1 MSNVPRTRVLVVARD
16 VEVRRRIAQALDA
29 SPSASFDIEEVPDA
43 SAATERL
50 GEGAID
56 VAIVRLQPPDGLAAV
71 RGIHAVAL
79 DVPIVAL
86 LATGGADASEAVL
99 NAGAVDSMTEEP
111 LDGEILRRTIRY
123 AIERSRL
130 QVRAKRESVV
140 DPATGLYNARGFEQ
154 LTAHHLLLS
163 ERSKGPVVVVFVRIG
178 LPTGGKAE
186 EAAALVRD
194 TAGVLREAVRHADV
208 VGRLGADTFGVLL
221 SGDASG
227 NEGLVLTRIVEAV
240 ATRNAREG
248 SDRLSL
254 AIGSATSDREHRL
267 SASELIRAADARM
280 RTEPERT
287 LP

>member
-1 MSNVPRTRVLVVARD
+1 MSKAPRIRVLVVARD
-16 VEVRRRIAQALDA
+16 VEIRRRIAQALA
-29 SPSASFDIEEVPDA
+29 VAPSTYDVEEVPDA
-43 SAATERL
+43 TAAGERL
-50 GEGAID
+50 ADGAID
-56 VAIVRLQPPDGLAAV
+56 VAIARLQAPDGLAAV
-71 RGIHAVAL
+71 RSIHTAAH

-86 LATGGADASEAVL
+86 LATAGPEASEAAL

-123 AIERSRL
+123 AIERSKL
-130 QVRAKRESVV
+130 QVRAQREAVV
-140 DPATGLYNARGFEQ
+140 DAATGLYNARGFEQ
-154 LTAHHLLLS
+154 LTAHHLRLA
-163 ERSKGPVVVVFVRIG
+163 ERSKGPVVVVFVHID
-178 LPTGGKAE
+178 LPASGTAE
-186 EAAALVRD
+186 DAATPVRD

-248 SDRLSL
+248 SNRLSL
-254 AIGSATSDREHRL
+254 AIGSATSEQGHRL
-267 SASELIRAADARM
+267 SAPELIRAADARM
-280 RTEPERT
+280 RTTPERT

>member
-1 MSNVPRTRVLVVARD
+1 MSKAPRIRVLVVARD
-16 VEVRRRIAQALDA
+16 VDIRRRIAQALA
-29 SPSASFDIEEVPDA
+29 VAPSAYDVEEVPDA
-43 SAATERL
+43 TAAGERL
-50 GEGAID
+50 ADGAID
-56 VAIVRLQPPDGLAAV
+56 VAIVRLQAPDGLAAV
-71 RGIHAVAL
+71 RGIHARAH

-86 LATGGADASEAVL
+86 LATAGPEASEAAL
-99 NAGAVDSMTEEP
+99 TAGAVDSMTEEP

-130 QVRAKRESVV
+130 QVRAQREKVV
-140 DPATGLYNARGFEQ
+140 DAATGLYNARGFEQ
-154 LTAHHLLLS
+154 LTAHHLRLA

-178 LPTGGKAE
+178 LPASGAAE
-186 EAAALVRD
+186 DAATLVRD

-254 AIGSATSDREHRL
+254 AIGSATSEQGHRL
-267 SASELIRAADARM
+267 SSAELIRSADARM
-280 RTEPERT
+280 RTKPKRT

>member
-1 MSNVPRTRVLVVARD
+1 MSKASAIRVLVVARD
-16 VEVRRRIAQALDA
+16 VDIRRRIAHALA
-29 SPSASFDIEEVPDA
+29 VTSSAFDVEEVPDQK
-43 SAATERL
+43 AAGERL
-50 GEGAID
+50 SEGAID
-56 VAIVRLQPPDGLAAV
+56 VAVVRLQAPDGLAAV
-71 RGIHAVAL
+71 RSIHATAH

-86 LATGGADASEAVL
+86 LATGGPEASEAAL

-130 QVRAKRESVV
+130 QVRAQRATVV
-140 DPATGLYNARGFEQ
+140 DAGTGLYNARGFEQ
-154 LTAHHLLLS
+154 LTAHHLLLA
-163 ERSKGPVVVVFVRIG
+163 ERSTGSVVVVFVRIDLSTSG
-178 LPTGGKAE
+178 RAE
-186 EAAALVRD
+186 GTPALVRD
-194 TAGVLREAVRHADV
+194 TAEVLREAVRHADV

-240 ATRNAREG
+240 ATRNARGG
-248 SDRLSL
+248 SDRLSM
-254 AIGSATSDREHRL
+254 AIGSATSDEGHRL

-280 RTEPERT
+280 RTTPERT